1 MFHQHLSTSLWTTRC
16 IPWIYVWLNWVTV
29 LFIIKNLQNS
39 KMATIPNSH
48 KLFKSTRILN
58 LFIKSNWRE
67 WFTTQ
72 KSCQVSIW
80 SVFSVINI
88 SFSVNLF
95 LKFGQ
100 IGQILHKTDM
110 CFISWPCKE
119 HVKYI
124 SKSDLCSCV
133 HPACTRCILRQ
144 LK

>member
-48 KLFKSTRILN
+48 KLLKSTRILN

-67 WFTTQ
+67 CFTTQ

-80 SVFSVINI
+80 SVFLWSILVLVSICFSNQAKSARFDTKLTFVSFPDLARSMWNTFQIVIN
-88 SFSVNLF
+88 VL
-95 LKFGQ
+95 
-100 IGQILHKTDM
+100 
-110 CFISWPCKE
+110 
-119 HVKYI
+119 V
-124 SKSDLCSCV
+124 
-133 HPACTRCILRQ
+133 CTQ
-144 LK
+144 LALGAFWDN